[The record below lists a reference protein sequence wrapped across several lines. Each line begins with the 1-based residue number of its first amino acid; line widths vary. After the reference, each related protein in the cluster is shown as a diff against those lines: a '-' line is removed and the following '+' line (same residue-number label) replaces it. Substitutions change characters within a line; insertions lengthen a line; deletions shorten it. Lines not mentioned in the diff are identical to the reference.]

1 MPRFNRNCDGMLR
14 RDALKVGVL
23 GTGGL
28 SLGQFLKATE
38 ANEDN
43 GQPIRSAIFVDLAGG
58 PSHLDTFDPKP
69 NAPREIRGKFASV
82 KTKVAGVEISEHLP
96 KLAKCAD
103 KFAIVRGVSHTLAA
117 HRLGSEYIN
126 TGNRPL
132 ASLEYPG
139 YGAVVTKESEGR
151 NPPTLPPFVS
161 IPSGGQRPGFL
172 GVKYGPLNTN
182 RVPQAG
188 SPFSVRG
195 ISMQGGMTLRE
206 FENRHKLLKDLD
218 STFASLEQ
226 ESQLVEGLDDFNRK
240 AFNMITSAKARE
252 AFDISKE
259 TPSFAKPFGD
269 QAFGNS
275 CLLATRLIESG
286 VRFVTLRLGGWDT
299 HQSNFERLAENRLP
313 NLDTGLSALF
323 NGLEQKGLLDST
335 AVFVSGEFGLTP
347 KINQRGTQPGR
358 DHYPRC
364 MFMLMAGGDVQGG
377 QVVGES
383 DETAAGP
390 KGDGFAPDD
399 VAATFY
405 RNIGIDFT
413 KEYDTDTGRPIT
425 IGRDGSVIR
434 QLLG

>member
-82 KTKVAGVEISEHLP
+82 KTNVAGVEISEHLP

-299 HQSNFERLAENRLP
+299 HQSNFERLAENLLP

-335 AVFVSGEFGLTP
+335 AVFVSGEFGRTP

-383 DETAAGP
+383 DENAAGP

-425 IGRDGSVIR
+425 IVRDGSVIR

>member
-286 VRFVTLRLGGWDT
+286 VRFV
-299 HQSNFERLAENRLP
+299 
-313 NLDTGLSALF
+313 
-323 NGLEQKGLLDST
+323 
-335 AVFVSGEFGLTP
+335 
-347 KINQRGTQPGR
+347 
-358 DHYPRC
+358 
-364 MFMLMAGGDVQGG
+364 
-377 QVVGES
+377 
-383 DETAAGP
+383 
-390 KGDGFAPDD
+390 
-399 VAATFY
+399 
-405 RNIGIDFT
+405 
-413 KEYDTDTGRPIT
+413 
-425 IGRDGSVIR
+425 
-434 QLLG
+434 

>member
-151 NPPTLPPFVS
+151 NPPTLPPS
-161 IPSGGQRPGFL
+161 
-172 GVKYGPLNTN
+172 
-182 RVPQAG
+182 
-188 SPFSVRG
+188 
-195 ISMQGGMTLRE
+195 
-206 FENRHKLLKDLD
+206 
-218 STFASLEQ
+218 
-226 ESQLVEGLDDFNRK
+226 
-240 AFNMITSAKARE
+240 
-252 AFDISKE
+252 
-259 TPSFAKPFGD
+259 
-269 QAFGNS
+269 
-275 CLLATRLIESG
+275 
-286 VRFVTLRLGGWDT
+286 
-299 HQSNFERLAENRLP
+299 
-313 NLDTGLSALF
+313 
-323 NGLEQKGLLDST
+323 
-335 AVFVSGEFGLTP
+335 
-347 KINQRGTQPGR
+347 
-358 DHYPRC
+358 
-364 MFMLMAGGDVQGG
+364 
-377 QVVGES
+377 
-383 DETAAGP
+383 
-390 KGDGFAPDD
+390 
-399 VAATFY
+399 
-405 RNIGIDFT
+405 
-413 KEYDTDTGRPIT
+413 
-425 IGRDGSVIR
+425 
-434 QLLG
+434 